1 MENGRRA
8 KYDKH
13 CIIEKC
19 EARCEPICE
28 PQRCEPS
35 CKPKKCEK
43 KHKKCSSSSSSSS
56 EEPCKKNC
64 CCKAPKVV
72 QTYTEKC
79 GTLSLSLIVDL
90 ITPELTDTY
99 ICPTDIGNSIIVKF
113 TVTNLSTTCTIR
125 EPRYVYDSLTGLH
138 KVGKCKLLPLQSD
151 TFITQYTI
159 PASAC
164 AAGFPGITSNSNAY
178 ININN
183 KCGCVVLVSPP
194 VTETVTIAT

>member
-19 EARCEPICE
+19 EPRCEPI
-28 PQRCEPS
+28 CEPS

-79 GTLSLSLIVDL
+79 GVVSLGYAVTVIS
-90 ITPELTDTY
+90 PELTDTY
-99 ICPTDIGNSIIVKF
+99 VCPTTDVGMDLLFRYV
-113 TVTNLSTTCTIR
+113 VTNLSTTCTR
-125 EPRYVYDSLTGLH
+125 LTKICL
-138 KVGKCKLLPLQSD
+138 
-151 TFITQYTI
+151 
-159 PASAC
+159 
-164 AAGFPGITSNSNAY
+164 
-178 ININN
+178 
-183 KCGCVVLVSPP
+183 
-194 VTETVTIAT
+194 